1 MVTSRPEKH
10 VCRNSDVR
18 WFGDYKKPFG
28 LQGIGL
34 LLCAAVSWPTVSV
47 GDQHCIRSV
56 TFLLANKPDMHLL
69 KREKKMPV
77 LANIKWHS

>member
-1 MVTSRPEKH
+1 MYVETLM
-10 VCRNSDVR
+10 SDGS
-18 WFGDYKKPFG
+18 GDYKKPFG

-56 TFLLANKPDMHLL
+56 TFLLAN
-69 KREKKMPV
+69 
-77 LANIKWHS
+77 